1 MKIALLVF
9 YFGGLLVSSYWYFS
23 KIGTDTFDTLKLSDR
38 VAVRF
43 KRLVGAVLFSAVFG
57 GLLLLGMSKELASI
71 KYLFGG

>member
-23 KIGTDTFDTLKLSDR
+23 KIGTETFDTLKLSDR
-38 VAVRF
+38 VAGRL
-43 KRLVGAVLFSAVFG
+43 KRLVGAVVFTAVFG
-57 GLLLLGMSKELASI
+57 SLLLLGMAKELASM